1 MNRHTTNHIISKNNN
16 LFFNM
21 KNNYN
26 VEYENNIV
34 WFYFQQRTPIKFMFC
49 NMVYYIF

>member
-1 MNRHTTNHIISKNNN
+1 MNRHTTNHIISKNSD

-34 WFYFQQRTPIKFMFC
+34 WFYFQQRTL
-49 NMVYYIF
+49 

>member
-26 VEYENNIV
+26 VEYKNKYCLVLFSTIAHL
-34 WFYFQQRTPIKFMFC
+34 
-49 NMVYYIF
+49 

>member
-1 MNRHTTNHIISKNNN
+1 MNRHTTNHIISKNSN

-26 VEYENNIV
+26 VEYENNV
-34 WFYFQQRTPIKFMFC
+34 RHTYK
-49 NMVYYIF
+49 VYVL